1 MARLSIN
8 INLSKNVDDR
18 HEVKVSQ
25 INDISDNELLH
36 EKDVTRNELGKLM
49 KKLVGDDIDVVRKA
63 TQLFKGTNITIHQK

>member
-18 HEVKVSQ
+18 HEVQVSQ

-36 EKDVTRNELGKLM
+36 EKDLTRDELGKLM
-49 KKLVGDDIDVVRKA
+49 NKLVGDDINHIRKA
-63 TQLFKGTNITIHQK
+63 TQLFKGTNIEIQQK

>member
-18 HEVKVSQ
+18 HETQVFQ

-36 EKDVTRNELGKLM
+36 KKDLTREELGKLM
-49 KKLVGDDIDVVRKA
+49 NKLVGNDIDVVRKA
-63 TQLFKGTNITIHQK
+63 TQLFKGTNIEIQQK